1 MTYATFTP
9 VRMACSLYD
18 GNPAER
24 FRTGTPTPSNGTLA
38 LSGYHAYRSLCWFD
52 SEEIAAALTGMRA
65 VSIAIS
71 CQSLGNPNESAAP
84 CPLQL
89 YRTALAYDAG
99 KAGLNSADTLRP
111 DRGMTCDS
119 PVNEYFIE
127 YARTE
132 PLERGGALT
141 RSVFMTG
148 DAAARMA
155 EALSEGY
162 ALGSWNLKSGT
173 AFPASAAPYCV
184 RYLTEISVTL
194 GLEPVSRDVLS
205 PDHFAPARQKATAG
219 GTVTAFF
226 SGTVTGSTENPV
238 TGYLLSFRD
247 RERESG
253 AWGDWSESESLPL
266 TASSGTL
273 TLPVPAEAGVS
284 RAFRIAAVSAENTGE
299 WREMTGTVTAVAA
312 PEAPMVKIRMQGFTA
327 AVEAEITPD
336 PAGGCRYLLI
346 NGEMAGMTG
355 PGPDESGG
363 GSGTGRARLCC
374 RHLCGK
380 DDAQISVIVTD
391 EYGGVSPAV
400 TLPITPARYFDRTAF
415 CFRGVYSEDLGIRLL
430 QTPDH
435 SFAPAALQLLRAA
448 GSSESIALREGEDE
462 SVFLPTEAE
471 MLLYVPAHAS
481 REALGRAL
489 QGEGML
495 RLGAEPRWQRKAVI
509 MSLTEEGLYTDGGRK
524 MKLRLL
530 LSPFRKRADI
540 GESEN
545 AGEGTGTETDAYIG
559 GNESSGERP
568 IPVTQKEMPL
578 YFGGAAPALPLIN
591 LNCTGDVTLSLG
603 GKTLKIL
610 NTAGQYTVDCE
621 KRVTTGP
628 DGEEAETAGDYP
640 CPAPGGHILQLEGN
654 ITDGSIWRG
663 ERFL

>member
-9 VRMACSLYD
+9 VHMACSLYD

-71 CQSLGNPNESAAP
+71 CQSLGSPDESAAP

-89 YRTALAYDAG
+89 YRTTLAYDAG

-111 DRGMTCDS
+111 DLGMTCDS

-155 EALSEGY
+155 EALAEGY

-184 RYLTEISVTL
+184 RYLTEISIIL

-219 GTVTAFF
+219 GTVTAAF
-226 SGTVTGSTENPV
+226 SGTVIGSAENPV

-253 AWGDWSESESLPL
+253 AWGDWSEGESLPL

-273 TLPVPAEAGVS
+273 TLPVPSAAGVS

-312 PEAPMVKIRMQGFTA
+312 PEAPAVKIRMQGYTA
-327 AVEAEITPD
+327 VLEAEIMPD
-336 PAGGCRYLLI
+336 PAGGCRYLMI
-346 NGEMAGMTG
+346 GGEMAGMTC
-355 PGPDESGG
+355 PGLGDGEGG
-363 GSGTGRARLCC
+363 TENRAFLCC

-380 DDAQISVIVTD
+380 DDTEISVTVTD

-400 TLPITPARYFDRTAF
+400 TLPVTPSRCFDRTAF

-448 GSSESIALREGEDE
+448 GSSESIVLREGEE
-462 SVFLPTEAE
+462 EEECVFLPAEAE

-495 RLGAEPRWQRKAVI
+495 RLGAEPQWQRKAVI
-509 MSLTEEGLYTDGGRK
+509 LSLTEEGLYTDGGRK
-524 MKLRLL
+524 MKLRML
-530 LSPFRKRADI
+530 LSPFRKRADGVDCE
-540 GESEN
+540 GEVV
-545 AGEGTGTETDAYIG
+545 
-559 GNESSGERP
+559 GERP

-578 YFGGAAPALPLIN
+578 YFGGAVPALPIIV

-603 GKTLKIL
+603 GKTLRIL

-654 ITDGSIWRG
+654 ITGGSILRG

>member
-9 VRMACSLYD
+9 VHMACSLYD

-24 FRTGTPTPSNGTLA
+24 FRTGTPTPSKGTLA
-38 LSGYHAYRSLCWFD
+38 LSSYHAYRSLCWFD

-71 CQSLGNPNESAAP
+71 CQSLGSPDESAAP

-99 KAGLNSADTLRP
+99 KAGQNSADTLRP
-111 DRGMTCDS
+111 DLGMTCDS
-119 PVNEYFIE
+119 PVNVYFIE

-148 DAAARMA
+148 DTAARMA
-155 EALSEGY
+155 EALAEGY

-184 RYLTEISVTL
+184 RYLTEISITL

-205 PDHFAPARQKATAG
+205 PDRFAPARQKATAG
-219 GTVTAFF
+219 GTVTAAF
-226 SGTVTGSTENPV
+226 SGTVTGSAENPV

-247 RERESG
+247 RERENG
-253 AWGDWSESESLPL
+253 AWGDWSEGESLSL
-266 TASSGTL
+266 TASSGIL
-273 TLPVPAEAGVS
+273 TLPVPSAAGVS

-312 PEAPMVKIRMQGFTA
+312 PEAPAVKIRMQGYTA
-327 AVEAEITPD
+327 VLEAEIVPD
-336 PAGGCRYLLI
+336 PAGGCRHLMI
-346 NGEMAGMTG
+346 GGEMAGMTG
-355 PGPDESGG
+355 PGLGDGEGEIEN
-363 GSGTGRARLCC
+363 RAFLCC

-380 DDAQISVIVTD
+380 DDTEISVTVTD

-400 TLPITPARYFDRTAF
+400 TLPVTPARCFDRTAF

-448 GSSESIALREGEDE
+448 GSSESIVLREGAEE
-462 SVFLPTEAE
+462 EEGVFLPAEAE

-509 MSLTEEGLYTDGGRK
+509 LSLTEEGLYTDGGRK
-524 MKLRLL
+524 MKLRLM
-530 LSPFRKRADI
+530 LSPFRRRAD
-540 GESEN
+540 GVDCE
-545 AGEGTGTETDAYIG
+545 GEGE
-559 GNESSGERP
+559 GERP

-578 YFGGAAPALPLIN
+578 YFGGAVPALPRIK

-640 CPAPGGHILQLEGN
+640 CPAPGGHILQLAGN
-654 ITDGSIWRG
+654 ITGGSIWRG

>member
-9 VRMACSLYD
+9 VHMVCTLYD

-24 FRTGTPTPSNGTLA
+24 FRTGTPTPSKGTLA

-71 CQSLGNPNESAAP
+71 CRSQGNPDESAAP

-99 KAGLNSADTLRP
+99 KAGQNSADTLRP
-111 DRGMTCDS
+111 DLGMTCDS

-148 DAAARMA
+148 DTAARMA
-155 EALSEGY
+155 EALAEGY

-184 RYLTEISVTL
+184 RYLTEISITL

-205 PDHFAPARQKATAG
+205 PDRFDPARQKATAG
-219 GTVTAFF
+219 GTVTAAF
-226 SGTVTGSTENPV
+226 SGTVTGSAENPV

-247 RERESG
+247 RERENG
-253 AWGDWSESESLPL
+253 AWGDWSEGESLSL
-266 TASSGTL
+266 TVSSGIL
-273 TLPVPAEAGVS
+273 TLPVPTAAGVS

-312 PEAPMVKIRMQGFTA
+312 PEAPAVKIRMQGYTA
-327 AVEAEITPD
+327 VLEAEIVPD
-336 PAGGCRYLLI
+336 PAGGCRYLMI
-346 NGEMAGMTG
+346 GGEMAGMTG
-355 PGPDESGG
+355 PGLGDGEGG
-363 GSGTGRARLCC
+363 TENRAFLCC

-380 DDAQISVIVTD
+380 DDTEISVTVTD

-400 TLPITPARYFDRTAF
+400 TLPVTPARCFDRTAF

-448 GSSESIALREGEDE
+448 GSSESTVLREGEE
-462 SVFLPTEAE
+462 EEGVFLPAEAE
-471 MLLYVPAHAS
+471 MLLYMPAHAS

-509 MSLTEEGLYTDGGRK
+509 LSLTEEGLYTDGGRK

-530 LSPFRKRADI
+530 LSPFCKRAD
-540 GESEN
+540 GVESD
-545 AGEGTGTETDAYIG
+545 GEGE
-559 GNESSGERP
+559 GERP
-568 IPVTQKEMPL
+568 FPVTQKEMPL
-578 YFGGAAPALPLIN
+578 YFGGAVPALPRIV

-640 CPAPGGHILQLEGN
+640 CPAPGGHILQLAGN
-654 ITDGSIWRG
+654 ITGGSIMRG

>member
-9 VRMACSLYD
+9 IRMACTLYD

-111 DRGMTCDS
+111 DLGMTCDS

-155 EALSEGY
+155 QALSEGY

-205 PDHFAPARQKATAG
+205 PDHFAPTRQKATAG
-219 GTVTAFF
+219 GTVTAAF
-226 SGTVTGSTENPV
+226 SGTVTGSAENPV

-253 AWGDWSESESLPL
+253 AWGDWSEGESLPV

-273 TLPVPAEAGVS
+273 TLPVPAAAGVS

-312 PEAPMVKIRMQGFTA
+312 PEAPAVKIKMQGYTA
-327 AVEAEITPD
+327 VLEAEIVPD
-336 PAGGCRYLLI
+336 PAGGCRYLMI
-346 NGEMAGMTG
+346 GGEMAGMTG
-355 PGPDESGG
+355 PGLGNGEGG
-363 GSGTGRARLCC
+363 TENRAFLCC

-380 DDAQISVIVTD
+380 DDTEISVTVTD

-400 TLPITPARYFDRTAF
+400 TLPVTPARCFDRTAF

-448 GSSESIALREGEDE
+448 GSSESTVLREGEE
-462 SVFLPTEAE
+462 EGVFLPTEAE

-509 MSLTEEGLYTDGGRK
+509 LSLTEEGLYTDGGRK

-530 LSPFRKRADI
+530 LSPFRKRAD
-540 GESEN
+540 GVESD
-545 AGEGTGTETDAYIG
+545 GEGTGTEADAYTG
-559 GNESSGERP
+559 EGEGERP
-568 IPVTQKEMPL
+568 IPVTQKEMLL
-578 YFGGAAPALPLIN
+578 YFGGAAPALPTVVLT
-591 LNCTGDVTLSLG
+591 CTGDVTLSLG

-640 CPAPGGHILQLEGN
+640 CPAPGRHILQLEGN
-654 ITDGSIWRG
+654 ITGGSILRG

>member
-9 VRMACSLYD
+9 VHMACTLYD

-24 FRTGTPTPSNGTLA
+24 FRTGTPTPSKGTLA

-71 CQSLGNPNESAAP
+71 CQSLGNPDESAAP

-99 KAGLNSADTLRP
+99 KAGLNSADTPRP
-111 DRGMTCDS
+111 DLGMTCDS

-155 EALSEGY
+155 EALAEGY

-184 RYLTEISVTL
+184 RYLTDISVTL

-205 PDHFAPARQKATAG
+205 PDHFEPARQKAAAG
-219 GTVTAFF
+219 GTVTAAF
-226 SGTVTGSTENPV
+226 SGTVTGSAENPV

-253 AWGDWSESESLPL
+253 AWGEWSEGESLPL
-266 TASSGTL
+266 TAASGTL
-273 TLPVPAEAGVS
+273 TLPVPFTAGVS

-312 PEAPMVKIRMQGFTA
+312 PEAPAVKIRMQGYTA
-327 AVEAEITPD
+327 VLEAEIVPD
-336 PAGGCRYLLI
+336 PAGGCRYLMI
-346 NGEMAGMTG
+346 SGEMAGMTG
-355 PGPDESGG
+355 PGLGDGEGG
-363 GSGTGRARLCC
+363 TENRAFLCY

-380 DDAQISVIVTD
+380 DDTEISVTVTD

-400 TLPITPARYFDRTAF
+400 TLPVTPSRCFDRTAF
-415 CFRGVYSEDLGIRLL
+415 CFRGIYSEDLGIRLL
-430 QTPDH
+430 QTTDH

-448 GSSESIALREGEDE
+448 GSSESTALWEEEG
-462 SVFLPTEAE
+462 VFLPMEAE

-495 RLGAEPRWQRKAVI
+495 RLGAEPHWQRKAVI
-509 MSLTEEGLYTDGGRK
+509 LSLTEEGLYTDGGRK

-530 LSPFRKRADI
+530 LSPFRRRAD
-540 GESEN
+540 
-545 AGEGTGTETDAYIG
+545 AGEREGED
-559 GNESSGERP
+559 EGERP

-578 YFGGAAPALPLIN
+578 YFGGAVPALPRIK

-654 ITDGSIWRG
+654 ITGGSILRG

>member
-9 VRMACSLYD
+9 VHMACSLYD

-52 SEEIAAALTGMRA
+52 SEEIAAALTGLRA

-71 CQSLGNPNESAAP
+71 CQSLGSPDESAAP

-99 KAGLNSADTLRP
+99 KAGQNSADTLRP
-111 DRGMTCDS
+111 DLGMTCDS

-155 EALSEGY
+155 QALSEGY

-184 RYLTEISVTL
+184 RYLTDISVTL
-194 GLEPVSRDVLS
+194 GLEPISSDVLS

-219 GTVTAFF
+219 STVTAAF
-226 SGTVTGSTENPV
+226 SGTVTGSAENPV

-247 RERESG
+247 REQENG
-253 AWGDWSESESLPL
+253 AWGDWSEDESLPL

-273 TLPVPAEAGVS
+273 TLPVPSAAGVS

-312 PEAPMVKIRMQGFTA
+312 PEAPAVKIRMQGFTA

-336 PAGGCRYLLI
+336 PAGGCRYLMI
-346 NGEMAGMTG
+346 GSEMAGMTG
-355 PGPDESGG
+355 PEPDESEGG
-363 GSGTGRARLCC
+363 GENGGTARKTRLCC

-380 DDAQISVIVTD
+380 DDTEISVTVTD

-400 TLPITPARYFDRTAF
+400 TLPVTPARCFDRTAF

-430 QTPDH
+430 QMPDH

-448 GSSESIALREGEDE
+448 GSSESTVLREGEE
-462 SVFLPTEAE
+462 EEEGVFLPAEAE

-524 MKLRLL
+524 MKLHMM
-530 LSPFRKRADI
+530 LSPFRRRAD
-540 GESEN
+540 GVDCE
-545 AGEGTGTETDAYIG
+545 GEGE
-559 GNESSGERP
+559 GERP

-578 YFGGAAPALPLIN
+578 YFGGAVPALPLIN

-603 GKTLKIL
+603 GKTRKIL

-654 ITDGSIWRG
+654 ITGGSILRG

>member
-9 VRMACSLYD
+9 VHMACSLYD

-24 FRTGTPTPSNGTLA
+24 FRTGTPTPANGTLA

-52 SEEIAAALTGMRA
+52 GEAIEAALTGMRA
-65 VSIAIS
+65 MSVAIS
-71 CQSLGNPNESAAP
+71 CRSEGHTNESAAP

-89 YRTALAYDAG
+89 YRTSLAYDG
-99 KAGLNSADTLRP
+99 TKAGLNSADTARP

-119 PVNEYFIE
+119 PTNEYFLE

-132 PLERGGALT
+132 PLEKGGALS
-141 RSVFMTG
+141 RSMFMTG
-148 DAAARMA
+148 AAAARMA
-155 EALSEGY
+155 ESLAEGY

-173 AFPASAAPYCV
+173 VFSASTPPYCV
-184 RYLTEISVTL
+184 RHLTDISVTL
-194 GLEPVSRDVLS
+194 GLEPLSRDVLS
-205 PDHFAPARQKATAG
+205 PDHFEPVRQKAPAG

-226 SGTVTGSTENPV
+226 SGTEVSDAENPV

-247 RERESG
+247 RENGVWS
-253 AWGDWSESESLPL
+253 DWSEGEPLPVTDLSGSL
-266 TASSGTL
+266 S
-273 TLPVPAEAGVS
+273 LPVPEVPGVS
-284 RAFRIAAVSAENTGE
+284 RAFRIAALSAENTGE

-312 PEAPMVKIRMQGFTA
+312 PEAPTVKIRMLGFTA
-327 AVEAEITPD
+327 AVEAEIAPD
-336 PAGGCRYLLI
+336 PAGGCRYLMI
-346 NGEMAGMTG
+346 GGEMAGMTG
-355 PGPDESGG
+355 PGLGDGEGG
-363 GSGTGRARLCC
+363 TENRAFLCC

-380 DDAQISVIVTD
+380 DDTEISVTVTD

-400 TLPITPARYFDRTAF
+400 TLPVTPARCFDRTAF

-448 GSSESIALREGEDE
+448 GSSESTVLWEGAEK
-462 SVFLPTEAE
+462 SVFLPAEAE

-481 REALGRAL
+481 REALGRTL

-495 RLGAEPRWQRKAVI
+495 RLGAEPHWQRKAVI
-509 MSLTEEGLYTDGGRK
+509 LSLTEEGLYTDGGRK

-530 LSPFRKRADI
+530 LSPFRKRAGA

-545 AGEGTGTETDAYIG
+545 AGEGTGTGADVYTGEG
-559 GNESSGERP
+559 EGEGEGERP

-578 YFGGAAPALPLIN
+578 YFGGAVPALPRMK

-610 NTAGQYTVDCE
+610 NAAGQYTVDCE

-628 DGEEAETAGDYP
+628 DGEEAETAGEYP
-640 CPAPGGHILQLEGN
+640 CPAPGRHLLQLEGN
-654 ITDGSIWRG
+654 ITGGSIWRG

>member
-1 MTYATFTP
+1 MTYASFTP
-9 VRMACSLYD
+9 VHMVCTLYD

-71 CQSLGNPNESAAP
+71 CQSLGSPDESAAP

-99 KAGLNSADTLRP
+99 KAGYNSANTLRP
-111 DRGMTCDS
+111 DLGMTYDS
-119 PVNEYFIE
+119 PVNVYFIE

-155 EALSEGY
+155 EALAEGY

-184 RYLTEISVTL
+184 RYLTEISLTL

-205 PDHFAPARQKATAG
+205 PDRFEPARQKATAG
-219 GTVTAFF
+219 GTVTAAF
-226 SGTVTGSTENPV
+226 SGTVTGSAENPV

-247 RERESG
+247 RERENG
-253 AWGDWSESESLPL
+253 AWGDWSEGESLPL

-273 TLPVPAEAGVS
+273 TLPVPAAAGVS
-284 RAFRIAAVSAENTGE
+284 RAFRIAALSAENTGE

-312 PEAPMVKIRMQGFTA
+312 PEAPAVKIRMQGFTA
-327 AVEAEITPD
+327 AVEAEIVPD
-336 PAGGCRYLLI
+336 PAGGCRYLMI
-346 NGEMAGMTG
+346 SGEMAGMTG

-363 GSGTGRARLCC
+363 ENRTGKARLCC

-380 DDAQISVIVTD
+380 DDTELSVTVTD

-400 TLPITPARYFDRTAF
+400 TLPVTPSRCFDRTAF

-435 SFAPAALQLLRAA
+435 SFAPSALQLLRAA
-448 GSSESIALREGEDE
+448 GNSESTVLREGEE
-462 SVFLPTEAE
+462 EEGVFLPMEAE

-509 MSLTEEGLYTDGGRK
+509 LSLTEEGLYTDGGRK
-524 MKLRLL
+524 MKLHMM
-530 LSPFRKRADI
+530 LSPFRRRAD
-540 GESEN
+540 GVDCE
-545 AGEGTGTETDAYIG
+545 GEGEC
-559 GNESSGERP
+559 ERP

-578 YFGGAAPALPLIN
+578 YFSGAVPALPIIV

-603 GKTLKIL
+603 GKTLRIL

-628 DGEEAETAGDYP
+628 NGEEAETAGDYP
-640 CPAPGGHILQLEGN
+640 CPAPGGHILQLAGN
-654 ITDGSIWRG
+654 ITGGSILRG

>member
-9 VRMACSLYD
+9 VHMACSLYD

-52 SEEIAAALTGMRA
+52 SEEITAALTGLRA

-71 CQSLGNPNESAAP
+71 CQSLGSPDESAAP

-89 YRTALAYDAG
+89 YHTTLAYDAG

-111 DRGMTCDS
+111 DLGMTCDS

-155 EALSEGY
+155 EALAEGY

-184 RYLTEISVTL
+184 RYLTEISITL

-205 PDHFAPARQKATAG
+205 PDRFEPARQKVTAG
-219 GTVTAFF
+219 GTVTAAF
-226 SGTVTGSTENPV
+226 SGTVTGSAENPV

-253 AWGDWSESESLPL
+253 AWGEWSEGESLPL

-273 TLPVPAEAGVS
+273 TLPVPAAAGVS

-299 WREMTGTVTAVAA
+299 WREMTGTITAVAA
-312 PEAPMVKIRMQGFTA
+312 PETPIVKIRMQGFTA

-336 PAGGCRYLLI
+336 PAGGCRYLMI
-346 NGEMAGMTG
+346 SGEMAGMSG
-355 PGPDESGG
+355 PGLGDSEGG
-363 GSGTGRARLCC
+363 TENRAFLCC

-380 DDAQISVIVTD
+380 DDTEISVTVTD

-400 TLPITPARYFDRTAF
+400 TLPVTPSRCFDRTAF

-448 GSSESIALREGEDE
+448 CSSESTVLREGEE
-462 SVFLPTEAE
+462 EEEGVFLPAEGE

-509 MSLTEEGLYTDGGRK
+509 LSLTEEGLYTDGGRK

-530 LSPFRKRADI
+530 LSPFRKRAD
-540 GESEN
+540 GVE
-545 AGEGTGTETDAYIG
+545 GEGED
-559 GNESSGERP
+559 EGERP

-578 YFGGAAPALPLIN
+578 YFGGAVPALPLIN

-603 GKTLKIL
+603 GKTLRIL